1 MAIVFSRWF
10 VYGGTPIAMA
20 GGVCLLLVAAAS
32 FLLDRQINI
41 DKGGRCDG
49 RVHRRLVDLDGMRL
63 GPHGG
68 SIVRPGGG
76 HGLPILWPWLLIDRE
91 CAVRV
96 GRQAPHL
103 KFRVWVGRA
112 RRSRAS
118 PGLQPGGSARG
129 F

>member
-1 MAIVFSRWF
+1 
-10 VYGGTPIAMA
+10 MA

-49 RVHRRLVDLDGMRL
+49 RAHRRLVDLDGMRL
-63 GPHGG
+63 GPDDG

-96 GRQAPHL
+96 ERQAPHL

-112 RRSRAS
+112 QRPRAS